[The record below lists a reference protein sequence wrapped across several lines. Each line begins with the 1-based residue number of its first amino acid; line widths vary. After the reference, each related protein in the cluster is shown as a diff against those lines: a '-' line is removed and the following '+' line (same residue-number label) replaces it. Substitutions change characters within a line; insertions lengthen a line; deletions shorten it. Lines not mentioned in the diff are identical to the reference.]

1 VSFPVEPQQ
10 PLQEP
15 TVRWPVRQSRGCA
28 GRNGEK
34 MPLFRYFIYVGGVLL
49 TLLLVSSAVFPRAPL
64 PETLTSGG
72 DLPSVRILSDRKLPE
87 KLVFDTRVPVQQ
99 AVPVVKT
106 VVAAAPIAPAP
117 VAASPAVAEMS
128 AKARVR
134 EAFAQLPD
142 DQDASGA
149 KMSQMALVT
158 LPQPKM
164 ISKTQQPKR
173 KLAAPRASAPVM
185 MVAQQPH
192 FGQDTW

>member
-1 VSFPVEPQQ
+1 
-10 PLQEP
+10 
-15 TVRWPVRQSRGCA
+15 
-28 GRNGEK
+28 
-34 MPLFRYFIYVGGVLL
+34 MPLFRYFIYVGGALL
-49 TLLLVSSAVFPRAPL
+49 TLLFVSSAVLPRAPL

-87 KLVFDTRVPVQQ
+87 KLVFDTRVPVHQ
-99 AVPVVKT
+99 ALPVVKT
-106 VVAAAPIAPAP
+106 VVAAAAAAPAP
-117 VAASPAVAEMS
+117 VAAPPVVAEMS

-142 DQDASGA
+142 EDEAASA

-158 LPQPKM
+158 LPRPKM
-164 ISKTQQPKR
+164 ISRTQQPKR
-173 KLAAPRASAPVM
+173 RIAASRAPAPVM